1 MRFTY
6 YPSGTCSTVI
16 DFDMDEQGMIHNVQ
30 YTNGCNGNLKAIASL
45 VEGLSYQDVI
55 HKCRGIL
62 CGSKGTSCSDQLS
75 RAVELAWEKM
85 HQQD

>member
-6 YPSGTCSTVI
+6 YPVSTCSTVI
-16 DFDMDEQGMIHNVQ
+16 DFNMDDQGCVHDVV

-45 VEGLSYQDVI
+45 VEGLSYQQI
-55 HKCRGIL
+55 INKCRGIT

-75 RAVELAWEKM
+75 KAVELAWNKIQEQK
-85 HQQD
+85 